1 MAKFKVGDKV
11 VVRRISSQITSFG
24 VTKGMTGVVVVP
36 ESPRA
41 THVGVKFEEEISGN
55 PLYYRTIPTL
65 VGEDAKKGLWIE
77 PENLELIEEPKVT
90 QQFKAMKIRI
100 KDEEHSR
107 LVQKALFEMG
117 YRWLHYD
124 QEIRFTD
131 KAFIYTKNDGYLLHG
146 SLIGCFNADKSEEV
160 ELVTTYSFQPVDQ
173 EVLRNRKEK
182 EALERNVAD
191 MQKQLDEM
199 KQKLEK
205 MF

>member
-1 MAKFKVGDKV
+1 MAKFEVGDKV
-11 VVRRISSQITSFG
+11 VVTGLGSQIDFFG
-24 VTKGMTGVVVVP
+24 VTEGMTGVVVVP
-36 ESPRA
+36 KSPH
-41 THVGVKFEEEISGN
+41 TNNIGVKFEEEISGN
-55 PLYYRTIPTL
+55 CLYYNCTPML
-65 VGEDAKKGLWIE
+65 VGEDAEKGLWIE
-77 PENLELIEEPKVT
+77 PENLELIEEPEMT

-107 LVQKALFEMG
+107 LVQETLFEMG

-146 SLIGCFNADKSEEV
+146 SLIGCFNEDKSEEV
-160 ELVTTYSFQPVDQ
+160 ELVTTYSFKPVDQ
-173 EVLRNRKEK
+173 EAKRNRKEK

>member
-1 MAKFKVGDKV
+1 MAKFNVGDKV
-11 VVRRISSQITSFG
+11 VVRRISSQITIFG
-24 VTKGMTGVVVVP
+24 VTEGMTGVVVVP
-36 ESPRA
+36 ESPHA

-65 VGEDAKKGLWIE
+65 VGEDAEKGLWIE
-77 PENLELIEEPKVT
+77 PENLELIEEPKMT

-131 KAFIYTKNDGYLLHG
+131 KALIYTKNDGYLLHG
-146 SLIGCFNADKSEEV
+146 SLIGYFNADKSEEV
-160 ELVTTYSFQPVDQ
+160 ELVTTYSFKPVDQ
-173 EVLRNRKEK
+173 EAKRKREEK

-199 KQKLEK
+199 KQRLEK
-205 MF
+205 M

>member
-1 MAKFKVGDKV
+1 MAKFEVGDKV
-11 VVRRISSQITSFG
+11 VVTGLGLHSDFFD

-36 ESPRA
+36 ESPHA

-55 PLYYRTIPTL
+55 PLYYHTIPTL
-65 VGEDAKKGLWIE
+65 VGEDTEKGLWIE
-77 PENLELIEEPKVT
+77 PENLELIEEPKMT

-107 LVQKALFEMG
+107 LVQETLFEAG

-146 SLIGCFNADKSEEV
+146 SLIGCFNEDKSEEV
-160 ELVTTYSFQPVDQ
+160 ELVTTYSFKPVDQ
-173 EVLRNRKEK
+173 EVLRKREEK

-199 KQKLEK
+199 KQKLQA
-205 MF
+205 F